1 MIITVTL
8 NTAIDKTLSV
18 PNFRL
23 GRRHRTV
30 EQTTMPGG
38 KGVNVARALLANGHD
53 AVAVLPTGGP
63 VGAQLMDLLAQE
75 EVKAVGVPIAGPVRA
90 NITVAEPDGT
100 VTKLN
105 EPGPELSA
113 AEIGRLLAETVR
125 AAGDWV
131 VGCGSRST
139 PPARRWPPPSTPART
154 C

>member
-1 MIITVTL
+1 MIATL
-8 NTAIDKTLSV
+8 T
-18 PNFRL
+18 PNPSL
-23 GRRHRTV
+23 DRTV
-30 EQTTMPGG
+30 EIPELVRGAVLRATASRIDPGG